1 MEKISNIRKSDII
14 YDYLKINNFDDVEE
28 NIKKVI
34 DLESSV
40 IEKEIKNK
48 KLPTGQDNVLI
59 KKRKNKVIIEI
70 FKQLEKDQIMEIEN
84 YIQKLI
90 KK

>member
-40 IEKEIKNK
+40 IEKKKKNK

>member
-1 MEKISNIRKSDII
+1 M
-14 YDYLKINNFDDVEE
+14 
-28 NIKKVI
+28 VI

-48 KLPTGQDNVLI
+48 KLPTGQENVLV

-70 FKQLEKDQIMEIEN
+70 FKQLEKDQIIEIEN
-84 YIQKLI
+84 YIQKFI
-90 KK
+90 EK